1 MTKTTMAPTKT
12 PTSTTRIG
20 STPGDAIAELSEHA
34 PSSVPANLERAL
46 LQVARSIFRLRVPEY
61 ALAEGEVVDRA
72 AYWLMILVSE
82 HAPIRLSELADA
94 VELDLSTVSR
104 QMSDLVSKGLVTK
117 VPDPHDGR
125 ASLLSLSDRGAE
137 VLESVSEARRQVLA
151 EVTGDWSD
159 AERTA
164 LAVGL
169 VRLAAG
175 LQATKEGSP

>member
-1 MTKTTMAPTKT
+1 VPTKTQTKTKTKTTGGADATAT
-12 PTSTTRIG
+12 VAG
-20 STPGDAIAELSEHA
+20 PGGHA
-34 PSSVPANLERAL
+34 ACSVPANLERAL
-46 LQVARSIFRLRVPEY
+46 LRVARSIFRLRVPEH

-72 AYWLMILVSE
+72 GYWLMIRVSE
-82 HAPIRLSELADA
+82 QSPIRLSELADA

-125 ASLLSLSDRGAE
+125 ASLLSLSDRGAA

-151 EVTGDWSD
+151 EVTADWSEE
-159 AERTA
+159 ERTA

-175 LQATKEGSP
+175 LQATKEGSS